1 MFEVAVEAGFSSG
14 HYLRNYQGRCENPHG
29 HNYKISIILTG
40 ESLEDNGILLD
51 FKHLK
56 EVLRPT
62 IEYLDHQMI
71 NDLPP
76 FTEVNPS
83 AENLARYFFE
93 EIGARVWKMTEGRV
107 KVKQCTLY
115 ETDKTSATYYE

>member
-1 MFEVAVEAGFSSG
+1 
-14 HYLRNYQGRCENPHG
+14 
-29 HNYKISIILTG
+29 
-40 ESLEDNGILLD
+40 
-51 FKHLK
+51 
-56 EVLRPT
+56 
-62 IEYLDHQMI
+62 MI